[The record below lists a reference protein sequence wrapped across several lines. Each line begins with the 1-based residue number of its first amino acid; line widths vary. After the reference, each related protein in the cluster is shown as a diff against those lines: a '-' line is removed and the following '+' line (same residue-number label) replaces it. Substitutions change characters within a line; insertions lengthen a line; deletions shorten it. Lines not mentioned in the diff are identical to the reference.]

1 MKVLYYI
8 FSVVVACLCAV
19 SCSVMGSEMVWDI
32 NPIVLHV
39 YVSDSDGNNLLS
51 EESSGSGH
59 LDIDKIYAVFDGQDY
74 QLSTDVDEGNEP
86 QTKAYMPQF
95 QGLQLRTDFYGD
107 KYLSFGELDGQ
118 EELKNVDL
126 IIYWGDGTSDT
137 ITIFNHF
144 KWKLSGEP
152 SITRLYYVNGKQ
164 TESDIATFRFVK

>member
-19 SCSVMGSEMVWDI
+19 SCSVMGSEMIWDI

-59 LDIDKIYAVFDGQDY
+59 LDIDKIYAVFDGQNY
-74 QLSTDVDEGNEP
+74 PLTVEDEGKNP
-86 QTKAYMPQF
+86 YTKAYMPDF
-95 QGLQLRTDFYGD
+95 QGLCLSTDFYGN
-107 KYLSFGELDGQ
+107 KYLSFGELDGE

-152 SITRLYYVNGKQ
+152 SITRRYYVNGKQ

>member
-74 QLSTDVDEGNEP
+74 QLSTDVD
-86 QTKAYMPQF
+86 
-95 QGLQLRTDFYGD
+95 
-107 KYLSFGELDGQ
+107 GEMNPRPRNICLNSRDC
-118 EELKNVDL
+118 
-126 IIYWGDGTSDT
+126 S
-137 ITIFNHF
+137 
-144 KWKLSGEP
+144 
-152 SITRLYYVNGKQ
+152 
-164 TESDIATFRFVK
+164 

>member
-19 SCSVMGSEMVWDI
+19 SCSVMGSEMIWDI

-59 LDIDKIYAVFDGQDY
+59 LDIDKIYAVFDGQNY
-74 QLSTDVDEGNEP
+74 PLTVEDEGKNP
-86 QTKAYMPQF
+86 HTKAYMPDF
-95 QGLQLRTDFYGD
+95 QGLCLSTDFYGN
-107 KYLSFGELDGQ
+107 KYLSFGELDGE

-126 IIYWGDGTSDT
+126 IIYWEDGTSDT

-152 SITRLYYVNGKQ
+152 SITRRYYVNGKQ

>member
-1 MKVLYYI
+1 MDRPQEADAVLR
-8 FSVVVACLCAV
+8 
-19 SCSVMGSEMVWDI
+19 GK
-32 NPIVLHV
+32 
-39 YVSDSDGNNLLS
+39 G
-51 EESSGSGH
+51 
-59 LDIDKIYAVFDGQDY
+59 
-74 QLSTDVDEGNEP
+74 
-86 QTKAYMPQF
+86 
-95 QGLQLRTDFYGD
+95 QGLQLRTDFYGN

-152 SITRLYYVNGKQ
+152 SITRRYYVNGKQ